1 MTKQTTWLA
10 AFAEEA
16 RLEAATIVTVLV
28 LVGALIGLAASL
40 LSLAV
45 KDCIARHAHSPGA

>member
-10 AFAEEA
+10 ALAEEA